1 MWNPPTCTLASPR
14 RYRCGQLIAA
24 ALILLLHATPAAADG
39 DPSPG
44 GLAAQLRAI
53 GEQERLRFVG
63 LNRLAGA
70 PARAVGDAS
79 PLKQRL
85 DQLLAGYNY
94 LVTVDDG
101 GQPATVRILGRRA
114 PAVEPPSPAPVTVS
128 TTRHG
133 RHHLVSAKII
143 GRNGMATEI
152 MLMLDTGASTVVLP
166 QSLAAPL
173 GFNDAAL
180 TDSIA
185 RTAAGSIAVR
195 LGQLSEVRVGNA
207 RAPDVAVAFVD
218 DATLGDGSLLGMSF
232 LERFDVRLEDAYD
245 RLTLLAR

>member
-1 MWNPPTCTLASPR
+1 MTSPR
-14 RYRCGQLIAA
+14 QRGCSGLIAVA
-24 ALILLLHATPAAADG
+24 VVLLLNAAPAAADG
-39 DPSPG
+39 DHSAG

-63 LNRLAGA
+63 LNRLGGA

-94 LVTVDDG
+94 LVTVDDR
-101 GQPATVRILGRRA
+101 GQPATVRILGRRLPVA
-114 PAVEPPSPAPVTVS
+114 EPPSPAPVTVS

-173 GFNDAAL
+173 GFNPHAL
-180 TDSIA
+180 TDSVA

-195 LGQLSEVRVGNA
+195 LGQLSEVRVGA
-207 RAPDVAVAFVD
+207 AHATDVAVAFVD

-232 LERFDVRLEDAYD
+232 LERFDVRLEDAND
-245 RLTLLAR
+245 RLTLFAR